1 MHLNMKNLK
10 KEKKKKI
17 CIAYRILLTMRVTI
31 AFAERIF
38 LKLKLKL
45 IKSYLRST
53 MSQQKLS
60 RSTILSITNKMLE
73 EFEYKNLI
81 SQFTSQKTRKT
92 VFK

>member
-31 AFAERIF
+31 ASAERIF

-53 MSQQKLS
+53 MSQQKSS
-60 RSTILSITNKMLE
+60 RSTILSITNKILE

-81 SQFTSQKTRKT
+81 SQFTSKKQEK
-92 VFK
+92 

>member
-31 AFAERIF
+31 ASAERIF

-53 MSQQKLS
+53 MSKERLS
-60 RSTILSITNKMLE
+60 GLVILSIEKETLE
-73 EFEYKNLI
+73 EL
-81 SQFTSQKTRKT
+81 
-92 VFK
+92 